1 MSKELPEAKIPG
13 TLYSLQFGT
22 DGNYYAVFLVRGRQ
36 NVATKRLDIVRGT
49 SLRDL
54 PEEIENA
61 LRTLLDREQIFLSP
75 AIVDRV
81 VNEIVTQ
88 IPEKGKVTFTR
99 ASQTKRPS
107 GRVKQLIQESEERV
121 KRQAPASSRQ
131 PIDTRAP
138 SASAEDIGKIPL
150 KKPRPISETVL
161 AREDRSASIKSTAPK
176 DQSSD
181 VLNKVDRLT
190 NELAA
195 LQNLA
200 DQNKKEIETLKKEL
214 SSLKEQKKVQ
224 PVTSKEIKISYKD
237 RTYTFET
244 DITEDELK
252 SKRGIPRKVKE
263 ELAEKLGYEL

>member
-22 DGNYYAVFLVRGRQ
+22 EGNYYAVFLVRGRQ

-61 LRTLLDREQIFLSP
+61 LRTLLDKEQIFLSP
-75 AIVDRV
+75 AIVNRV

-88 IPEKGKVTFTR
+88 IPKKGKVTFTKT
-99 ASQTKRPS
+99 SKMKQPS
-107 GRVKQLIQESEERV
+107 GRVQQLIKESEERV
-121 KRQAPASSRQ
+121 KKQTPISSQ
-131 PIDTRAP
+131 QQKDSRAP

-150 KKPRPISETVL
+150 KKPRPLSETVL
-161 AREDRSASIKSTAPK
+161 TQEDRSTSVKGTPK
-176 DQSSD
+176 DESRD
-181 VLNKVDRLT
+181 VINKVDRLT
-190 NELAA
+190 NKIAA

-200 DQNKKEIETLKKEL
+200 DQNRKEIESLKKEL
-214 SSLKEQKKVQ
+214 SSLKKQEKAQ
-224 PVTSKEIKISYKD
+224 PKPSGEIEIPYKD
-237 RTYTFET
+237 RTYTFEP

-263 ELAEKLGYEL
+263 ALAEKLGYDL